1 MVKMKNSNREGTW
14 KMFAESDVE
23 AAKANGWVL
32 FDTPKPKK
40 KAKKD
45 KGDK

>member
-1 MVKMKNSNREGTW
+1 MIKMEIKGRKGF

-23 AAKANGWVL
+23 AAKSHGWVEVGA
-32 FDTPKPKK
+32 KPKVK
-40 KAKKD
+40 KVKKD